1 LRRCAFFKQQVSVK
15 LEHYWELEYVRTRFT
30 EFRRRV
36 QELEKADDSELAR
49 FEFKLRSEARS
60 RSHRLN
66 SPATDLC
73 HACSSLH
80 CYNAPPAPTG
90 GSMFQSGLLRDRAI
104 FLTGGGSGL
113 GRSMALHFA
122 RLGARVFLVGRRE
135 EPLKET
141 CSEIHQN
148 GGAAAFLSCD
158 VRDSNAVDAAFTAA
172 ENHFGEIDSLVNN
185 AAGNFMARTEKL
197 SPNAFHA
204 VVGIVLYGTFNCTQA
219 FARRRIAKKL
229 GGNILNITTTYAA
242 ANCGSGYVV
251 PSACAKAGVL
261 ALTTSL
267 AVEWAKYHIRVN
279 AIAPGPFPTE
289 GAWSRLIPSKQ
300 FEDHA
305 INKHPMRRFGKHG
318 ELSNLAVFLLSDMS
332 EYINGE
338 CVVIDGA
345 QWLRGAGEFNDLG
358 MLPEAVWEQLESAR
372 PKKESS

>member
-1 LRRCAFFKQQVSVK
+1 
-15 LEHYWELEYVRTRFT
+15 
-30 EFRRRV
+30 
-36 QELEKADDSELAR
+36 
-49 FEFKLRSEARS
+49 
-60 RSHRLN
+60 
-66 SPATDLC
+66 
-73 HACSSLH
+73 
-80 CYNAPPAPTG
+80 
-90 GSMFQSGLLRDRAI
+90 MFQSDLLKDRAI
-104 FLTGGGSGL
+104 LLTGGGTGL
-113 GRSMALHFA
+113 GRSMALQFA
-122 RLGARVFLVGRRE
+122 RLGARMFLIGRRE

-141 CSEIHQN
+141 CAEIHRN

-158 VRDSNAVDAAFTAA
+158 VRDFNAVESAFAAA
-172 ENHFGEIDSLVNN
+172 ESHFGEIDSLVNN

-197 SPNAFHA
+197 SPNAFNA
-204 VVGIVLYGTFNCTQA
+204 VLSIVLYGTFHCTQA

-300 FEDHA
+300 FEEHA
-305 INKHPMRRFGKHG
+305 INKHPMRRFGKHE
-318 ELSNLAVFLLSDMS
+318 ELCNLATFLLSDMA

-338 CVVIDGA
+338 CVVIDGG
-345 QWLRGAGEFNDLG
+345 QWLRGAGEFNDLA
-358 MLPEAVWEQLESAR
+358 MLPDAVWEQLEAGR
-372 PKKESS
+372 TKK